1 MTTKLILASAAA
13 AAALWSSTAF
23 AADAVSEPPAP
34 PPVATD
40 TAPPAFSWAGGYA
53 GIHGGYSWLNGD
65 FSGGGSETF
74 DGGRFGG
81 FGGWN
86 FDVGN
91 NVILGLEGDVNYDW
105 NKKNFVSGVDFGS
118 EFSGSARGR
127 VGYALDRTLIYAAG
141 GWTATR
147 AGFSGAVDDKA
158 TLNGWTIGAGVDYA
172 VTDKIF
178 VRGEYRYN
186 DFGSKTISGVNTDLD
201 QHVINVGV
209 GVKF

>member
-1 MTTKLILASAAA
+1 MKKLTLASAAA
-13 AAALWSSTAF
+13 AAALWSSAAL

-40 TAPPAFSWAGGYA
+40 VAPAAFSWSGGYL
-53 GIHGGYSWLNGD
+53 GLQGGYSWLNGD
-65 FSGGGSETF
+65 FSSGLGSHTF
-74 DGGRFGG
+74 DGGRFGA

-86 FDVGN
+86 FDVGS

-105 NKKNFVSGVDFGS
+105 NKEGVASGVDFGS

-127 VGYALDRTLIYAAG
+127 VGYAMDRTLIYAAG

-147 AGFSGAVDDKA
+147 AGFSGTVDDKA
-158 TLNGWTIGAGVDYA
+158 TLNGWTVGAGVDYA
-172 VTDKIF
+172 VTDKVF
-178 VRGEYRYN
+178 LRGEYRYN
-186 DFGSKTISGVNTDLD
+186 DYGSKNISGIDTDLN

-209 GVKF
+209 GMKF